1 MEETRKEK
9 IKGNIIVLV
18 MMGLYLGITGYF
30 GYLTGSGTGT
40 KAKYKKECETFKK
53 TTADIEYTY
62 DQTTLSKGSVKV
74 DINKFHYTYVVNN
87 QYFNADKTS
96 LKDKPENTI
105 DVWYN
110 PNNPSENEITD
121 PCKEYNE
128 VKDSKEGKY
137 LWIFQIVGILAAL
150 LVIYNV
156 FSLIKNIIMLGAETA
171 GKKFSKK
178 K

>member
-1 MEETRKEK
+1 MEETRREK
-9 IKGNIIVLV
+9 IKGNIIILVL
-18 MMGLYLGITGYF
+18 MGLYLVITGYF

-40 KAKYKKECETFKK
+40 KAKYKRECEILKK

-74 DINKFHYTYVVNN
+74 DINKFHYTYVVDN
-87 QYFNADKTS
+87 QYFNADQTS
-96 LKDKPENTI
+96 LKEKPESTI

-110 PNNPSENEITD
+110 PNNPSENETID

-128 VKDSKEGKY
+128 VKNTKEGKY
-137 LWIFQIVGILAAL
+137 LWIFQIVGILAGL
-150 LVIYNV
+150 LIIMNV
-156 FSLIKNIIMLGAETA
+156 FSLIKNLIMLGAETA
-171 GKKFSKK
+171 EKKFSKK